1 MKSGYDLLVVGG
13 GVNGASI
20 ARDAAGRGLDVLL
33 VERGDIAQAT
43 SSASSKLIHGGLRYL
58 EQYKFRLVREA
69 LEEREILL
77 RTAPH
82 IVHPMRF
89 VLPHRAG
96 MRPPWLIG
104 LGLGLYD
111 RLGGRRTLP
120 GSERIDLADPAWNG
134 GLEIAAETGFAYTD
148 CTVDDAR
155 LVVLAAV
162 DAARRGTDVLT
173 RTRLTGLR
181 RNGDSW
187 IGTLQDTAGTPS
199 EVTARVVVNAAG
211 PWADHVRAAVDG
223 AKVFRRLRLVKGS
236 HIVVPRLH
244 SGEHAF
250 ILSHDD
256 GRVVFAIPY
265 AEHYSLIGTTDVAV
279 DSPDGNEVPNAEEI
293 AYLCAVVND
302 YFRMELGPEH
312 VIWGYAGV
320 RAPYDDGK
328 ADPASVTRDYVL
340 DLDVGGG
347 GRDGGLPPMLSVFGG
362 KITTARRL
370 AERAMKQ
377 LAPHFPGLGPP
388 WTAETPL
395 PGGDTGPIEAFVRV
409 LSLKHPDFDKDWLK
423 GLAQRHG
430 TRAYSILNEIA
441 KPGDLGPV
449 FGAGLTAHEADW
461 LVRNEWARTADD
473 IVWRRT
479 KFGLGMTAEDLG
491 RLDDYIANAVVTA

>member
-1 MKSGYDLLVVGG
+1 MKSEYDLLVVGG
-13 GVNGASI
+13 GINGASI
-20 ARDAAGRGLDVLL
+20 ARDAAGRNLDVLL
-33 VERGDIAQAT
+33 VECGDIAQAT

-82 IVHPMRF
+82 IVHPLRF

-120 GSERIDLADPAWNG
+120 GSERVDLADPAWNG
-134 GLEIAAETGFAYTD
+134 GLEIAAKTGFAYTD
-148 CTVDDAR
+148 CMVDDAR

-162 DAARRGTDVLT
+162 DAARRGAEILT

-181 RNGDSW
+181 RNGKGW
-187 IGTLQDTAGTPS
+187 IGTLEDPAGTPV
-199 EVTARVVVNAAG
+199 EITARVVVNAAG
-211 PWADHVRAAVDG
+211 PWADNVRATVDG

-244 SGEHAF
+244 SGDHAF
-250 ILSHDD
+250 ILSHND

-265 AEHYSLIGTTDVAV
+265 AGQYSLIGTTDVAV
-279 DSPDGNEVPNAEEI
+279 ERPDGNEAPNAEEI
-293 AYLCAVVND
+293 TYLCAVVND
-302 YFRMELGPEH
+302 YFGCKLGPEH
-312 VIWGYAGV
+312 VVWGYAGV
-320 RAPYDDGK
+320 RALYDDGK

-340 DLDVGGG
+340 DLDVGGRG
-347 GRDGGLPPMLSVFGG
+347 GDGGTPPMLSVFGG

-377 LAPHFPGLGPP
+377 LAPYFPGLGPA

-409 LSLKHPDFDKDWLK
+409 LSLKYPAFDKDWLK

-441 KPGDLGPV
+441 TPQNLGPM

-461 LVRNEWARTADD
+461 LVRNEWARTAND
-473 IVWRRT
+473 IIWRRT
-479 KFGLGMTAEDLG
+479 KFGLGMTAQDIA
-491 RLDDYIANAVVTA
+491 RLNDYLANTFAAA

>member
-1 MKSGYDLLVVGG
+1 M
-13 GVNGASI
+13 
-20 ARDAAGRGLDVLL
+20 LL

-89 VLPHRAG
+89 VLPHRPG
-96 MRPPWLIG
+96 MRPLWMIG

-111 RLGGRRTLP
+111 RLGGRRGLP
-120 GSERIDLADPAWNG
+120 GCERVDLADPAWNG
-134 GLEIAAETGFAYTD
+134 GLEIAAQNGFAYTD
-148 CTVDDAR
+148 CTVDDSR

-162 DAARRGTDVLT
+162 DPARRGAEILT

-181 RNGDSW
+181 RNDKGW
-187 IGTLQDTAGTPS
+187 IGTLETSPGTPG
-199 EVTARVVVNAAG
+199 EIAARAVVNAAG
-211 PWADHVRAAVDG
+211 PWADHVRATVDG
-223 AKVFRRLRLVKGS
+223 AKVFRRLRLAKGS

-244 SGEHAF
+244 SGDHAF
-250 ILSHDD
+250 ILNHED
-256 GRVVFAIPY
+256 GRVVFVVPY
-265 AEHYSLIGTTDVAV
+265 AEHYSLIGTTDVGV
-279 DSPDGNEVPNAEEI
+279 EKPDGNGAPNFEEI
-293 AYLCAVVND
+293 VYLCGVVND
-302 YFRMELGPEH
+302 YFWTALGPEQ
-312 VIWGYAGV
+312 VVWGYAGV
-320 RAPYDDGK
+320 RALYDDGK
-328 ADPASVTRDYVL
+328 ADPASVARDYVL
-340 DLDVGGG
+340 DLDVGDRGG
-347 GRDGGLPPMLSVFGG
+347 EGGKSPMLSVFGG

-377 LAPHFPGLGPP
+377 LAPYFPDLGPA

-409 LSLKHPDFDKDWLK
+409 LSLKHPAFDKDWLK
-423 GLAQRHG
+423 GLAQRLG

-441 KPGDLGPV
+441 TPRDLGPM
-449 FGAGLTAHEADW
+449 FGAGLAAHEVDW

-473 IVWRRT
+473 ILWRRT
-479 KFGLGMTAEDLG
+479 KFGLGMTAQEIKQLG
-491 RLDDYIANAVVTA
+491 DHLARPLVAA